1 MATERTIP
9 QKGLARQAA
18 AVLRGDQGD
27 GPDKPSPD
35 WQAMA
40 PFWET
45 AQDLIDGL
53 EVLREKT
60 TRYLPRFPNESA
72 ADYRFRCETSKFTN
86 IYRDII
92 EGLSQK
98 PFAKELSLPDDTPPR
113 ILEMKEDIDG
123 RGNHLH
129 TFASETF
136 FHGINKGLHWILV
149 DYAKAEGLRTV
160 EDEAR
165 AGVRPYWV
173 QIPAEKVIWVES
185 EVMQGREQLTLVR
198 IKETK
203 DTIREFSRVGG
214 RVTWMI
220 YRRETQEGGKEIWL
234 LEDEGAITIGVIP
247 LVPFTAGRRKGNTW
261 QFNLPMKDA
270 ADLQIE
276 HYQQETNLKHVKSSA
291 AFPMLAGNGVEPDMD
306 GDKPRRVPIGP
317 HGVLYAPPNSNGQH
331 GNWEWIEPNANTL
344 KFLAEDVK
352 ETAKEL
358 REIGRQPLTAQSAN
372 MTVIGTAFAAAKGNS
387 AVQQWALELKDAL
400 ENALK
405 LTAMWIGESIEPE
418 VTIFTEFGVEDSGPE
433 VPRLLLE
440 LRTAE
445 PPQISQQTLWEEY
458 KRRGMLSAEFNH
470 DREIERLLQEFGEG
484 EF

>member
-18 AVLRGDQGD
+18 AVLRGDQGE
-27 GPDKPSPD
+27 GPDKPSND
-35 WQAMA
+35 HIAMA

-45 AQDLIDGL
+45 AQDLTDGL
-53 EVLREKT
+53 EAIREKT

-72 ADYRFRCETSKFTN
+72 TDYRFRCETSKFTN

-98 PFAKELSLPDDTPPR
+98 PFAKEIKLPDDTPPR
-113 ILEMKEDIDG
+113 VLEMKEDIDG

-129 TFASETF
+129 QFASEAF
-136 FHGINKGLHWILV
+136 FHGINKGIHWILV

-173 QIPAEKVIWVES
+173 HVPAEKVIWVES
-185 EVMQGREQLTLVR
+185 EVIQGREQLSLVR
-198 IKETK
+198 IKEAK
-203 DTIREFSRVGG
+203 DRIREFRREGSRV
-214 RVTWMI
+214 VWTV
-220 YRRETQEGGKEIWL
+220 YVKTDDDDKPWL
-234 LEDEGAITIGVIP
+234 VDDEGLITIGVIP
-247 LVPFTAGRRKGNTW
+247 MVPFATGRRKGSTW

-270 ADLQIE
+270 ADLQVE
-276 HYQQETNLKHVKSSA
+276 HYQQETNLKHVKACA
-291 AFPMLAGNGVEPDMD
+291 AFPMLAANGVEPQMI
-306 GDKPRRVPIGP
+306 GDKPAKVPVGP
-317 HGVLYAPPNSNGQH
+317 HGVLYAPPNANGPH
-331 GNWEWIEPNANTL
+331 GSWEWIEPSAQTL

-387 AVQQWALELKDAL
+387 AVQQWALSLKDAL
-400 ENALK
+400 ENAFK
-405 LTAMWIGESIEPE
+405 LTAMWIGESHEPE

-433 VPRLLLE
+433 VPKLLLE
-440 LRTAE
+440 LRTAD

-470 DREIERLLQEFGEG
+470 ETEIDRLLQEFGSG